1 MKYQIVG
8 KNISVTEAISNA
20 IETKFDKLDKYFGGK
35 DVDCRAVI
43 SSHDTNTKIEATI
56 YYQHIILRA
65 EVKDKDLYA
74 AMDQAVDKIKGQ
86 IRKLKTRM
94 DRSSNKLSLA
104 KSIEFQNV
112 KEEQIESAND
122 IVVRTKSYRL
132 EPMKIDEAIARMDA
146 LGHDFFVYLDSE
158 EEKVSVVYVRKDGGY
173 GVIEVENPL
182 K

>member
-8 KNISVTEAISNA
+8 KNISVTEGISSAIK
-20 IETKFDKLDKYFGGK
+20 TKFDKLDKYFNGK

-43 SSHDTNTKIEATI
+43 SSHQETAKIEATI

-65 EVKDKDLYA
+65 EVKDKDLYS

-94 DRSSNKLSLA
+94 DRGNNKLSLA
-104 KSIEFQNV
+104 RSIEFQNV
-112 KEEQIESAND
+112 KDDEKEAEND

-173 GVIEVENPL
+173 GVIEVENPV